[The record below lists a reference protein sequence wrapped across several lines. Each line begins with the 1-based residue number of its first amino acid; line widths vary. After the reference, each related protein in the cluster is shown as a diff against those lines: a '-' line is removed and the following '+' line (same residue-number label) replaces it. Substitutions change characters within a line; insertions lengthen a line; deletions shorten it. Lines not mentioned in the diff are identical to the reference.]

1 MTQWYYADAQR
12 ERQGP
17 IDTDTLVARLSQ
29 GIIDRSSLVWREGLP
44 QWVALREVA
53 AELGVDTAVPA
64 TPEPTGYT
72 SVDVPGSEPQA
83 TVYPT
88 SAPADNAPAA
98 VAPFADS
105 AADAS
110 LAQTESGL
118 ADHPAAVDQHQ
129 IPPTEHAAPAD
140 PVAWST
146 TPAEAATPPA
156 ASSPT
161 LTKTSDAPATPA
173 DASSQTPADVPI
185 PSAWDSVAAAA
196 PTASVALQ
204 DAPVVY
210 AGLWRRV
217 AASILDSFVTTF
229 AVYLIVIPLVFVVAL
244 ATTRGDSGSALD
256 DGSALGIAIMVVSYG
271 IGLAIPT
278 LYFAWMQSS
287 RHQAS
292 LGKLA
297 CGIKL
302 VRADSNGGRVGF
314 WRNVLRY
321 LAYMLISVLTL
332 GIGAIVAAFMAG
344 MTQRKQA
351 PHDKVCETLVV
362 DRWAFTDHPE
372 RQSTGLDT
380 VTIVVLAIYAVIVV
394 IGVIFAA
401 IMIAAIGMS
410 QN

>member
-53 AELGVDTAVPA
+53 AELGVDTAVSAP
-64 TPEPTGYT
+64 PEPTGYT
-72 SVDVPGSEPQA
+72 SVDVPASEPQA

-88 SAPADNAPAA
+88 SAPVDNAPAA
-98 VAPFADS
+98 AAPFAGS

-110 LAQTESGL
+110 FAQTESGL
-118 ADHPAAVDQHQ
+118 ANHPAAVDQQQ
-129 IPPTEHAAPAD
+129 IPPSEHAAPAD

-156 ASSPT
+156 ASSPI
-161 LTKTSDAPATPA
+161 LTEASDAPATPA
-173 DASSQTPADVPI
+173 DASSQTPAGVPI

-302 VRADSNGGRVGF
+302 VRADTNGGRVGF

>member
-53 AELGVDTAVPA
+53 AELGVDTAVSAP
-64 TPEPTGYT
+64 PEPTGYM

-88 SAPADNAPAA
+88 SAPVDNAPTA
-98 VAPFADS
+98 VAPFAGS
-105 AADAS
+105 AQDAS
-110 LAQTESGL
+110 LARTESGL
-118 ADHPAAVDQHQ
+118 ADHPAAVDQQQ
-129 IPPTEHAAPAD
+129 IPPSEHTASAD

-156 ASSPT
+156 ASSPL
-161 LTKTSDAPATPA
+161 LTEASDAPATPA
-173 DASSQTPADVPI
+173 DASSQTPAGVPI

-302 VRADSNGGRVGF
+302 VRADTNGGRVGF

>member
-53 AELGVDTAVPA
+53 AELGVDTPVPA
-64 TPEPTGYT
+64 PPEPTGYAP
-72 SVDVPGSEPQA
+72 VDVPGSEPQA
-83 TVYPT
+83 TVFPT
-88 SAPADNAPAA
+88 SVPVDNAPAA
-98 VAPFADS
+98 AAPFAGS

-118 ADHPAAVDQHQ
+118 ADHHAAVEQQ
-129 IPPTEHAAPAD
+129 QVPPSEHAAPAD
-140 PVAWST
+140 PAAWST
-146 TPAEAATPPA
+146 TPADAATTQA
-156 ASSPT
+156 ASSPI
-161 LTKTSDAPATPA
+161 LTETSDASATPA
-173 DASSQTPADVPI
+173 YASSQTPAGVPI
-185 PSAWDSVAAAA
+185 PSAWESVAAA
-196 PTASVALQ
+196 PTATVALQ

-256 DGSALGIAIMVVSYG
+256 DGSALGIAMVVLSYG
-271 IGLAIPT
+271 IGLTIPT

-302 VRADSNGGRVGF
+302 VRADTNGGRVGF

>member
-53 AELGVDTAVPA
+53 AELGVDTPVPA
-64 TPEPTGYT
+64 PPEPTGYT

-88 SAPADNAPAA
+88 SAPVDNAPAA
-98 VAPFADS
+98 VAPFAGS
-105 AADAS
+105 AVDAS
-110 LAQTESGL
+110 LARTESGL
-118 ADHPAAVDQHQ
+118 ADHPAAVDQQQ
-129 IPPTEHAAPAD
+129 IPPSEHAAPAD

-161 LTKTSDAPATPA
+161 LTKIPDAPATPA
-173 DASSQTPADVPI
+173 DASSQTPAGVPI
-185 PSAWDSVAAAA
+185 PSAWDSIAAA
-196 PTASVALQ
+196 PTAGVALQ
-204 DAPVVY
+204 NAPVVY